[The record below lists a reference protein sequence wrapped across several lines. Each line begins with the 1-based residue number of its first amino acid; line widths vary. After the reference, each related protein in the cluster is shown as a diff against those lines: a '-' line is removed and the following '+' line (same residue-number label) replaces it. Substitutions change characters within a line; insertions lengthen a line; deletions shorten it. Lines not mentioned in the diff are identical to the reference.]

1 LTGLNWTLPASANL
15 VLRNLG
21 LTVFLAQVG
30 MASGPKFAAAVSETG
45 FLLLGLGAVV
55 LIGLALPAFVL
66 GLFVFRMPFD
76 EVAGVVTGACG
87 NPAILAYSN
96 KIAPTDKPDVGYAMI
111 FPSMTIA
118 KILFVS
124 IAAAFL

>member
-1 LTGLNWTLPASANL
+1 
-15 VLRNLG
+15 
-21 LTVFLAQVG
+21 
-30 MASGPKFAAAVSETG
+30 
-45 FLLLGLGAVV
+45 
-55 LIGLALPAFVL
+55 
-66 GLFVFRMPFD
+66 MPFD
-76 EVAGVVTGACG
+76 EVAGIVAGACG

-96 KIAPTDKPDVGYAMI
+96 KIAPTDRPDVGYATI